1 MDRRT
6 FLARAG
12 LVATWAGIP
21 ITISCGGDEDGGM
34 NPPPSGGSGDVTG
47 TVQAASGHTHSGAVV
62 TAAQITAGNAV
73 MLTLTGSGHTHT
85 ANLSAQQVMD
95 VGDGVTVSVQSSTDS
110 GHSHTVTFN

>member
-21 ITISCGGDEDGGM
+21 ITISCGSDSST
-34 NPPPSGGSGDVTG
+34 NPPAGNGDIAGSVAPAGAG
-47 TVQAASGHTHSGAVV
+47 PHTHLGAVV
-62 TAAQITAGNAV
+62 TAAEVTAGSAV
-73 MLTLTGSGHTHT
+73 NLTLTGSGHTHT
-85 ANLSAQQVMD
+85 VNLSAQQVMD
-95 VGDGVTVSVQSSTDS
+95 IGAGTNVVTQSTTYTD